1 MQINSSGLYKNKVLA
16 QLYLNAKRK
25 IMSHIG
31 LLKKHNLLRVIED
44 ELDIYLEIPHIAY
57 VEVKSPNSQALLFT
71 NPIDKKTGKKF
82 KEPILINVFCNAKAV
97 ELLIGDGDAI
107 ANEIRSLLKMK
118 PPTGFMDKLSMFGQ
132 LFSLKSVFPKKL
144 SSRGMCQEVIK
155 QGSQAKLSDLP
166 VLTTWEQDA
175 GPFITMGQVY
185 TQSLD
190 GSMSNLGMYRL
201 QVFDDHTLGMHW
213 QIHKD
218 SNHFFHEYKKAGK
231 KMPVSIGIGGDPMYI
246 WCGQA
251 PLPIGVFELL
261 LYGFVK
267 KQNARLVKSITND
280 IYVPYDVDYVIEG
293 FVDPSKMRIE
303 GPFGDHTGYYTLDE
317 EYPFMEVS
325 AITHKK
331 DPVFAA
337 TVVGKP
343 PLEDKYMGH
352 ATERIFLPLL
362 QTTAPDLI
370 DYYMPENGVFHNL
383 ILAKIKTLYPG
394 HAQQIM
400 HAFWGVG
407 QMSFV
412 KHAIFVDEDGPELSS
427 PEIIPYILNRLDVED
442 ILISKGVVDALDHSS
457 PKFAVGGKLG
467 LDCTGE
473 EIEKPNIILLEDS
486 ELLAHAKVLSSEVV
500 GLKQYYQDTK
510 SPICVI
516 SVKKAQNQKA
526 LFETLHTLYI
536 HAKIFIFVD
545 VLNNSLENPYMLV
558 WRVVN
563 NIDATRDIFI
573 EGSTIGIDATNKNE
587 HDNFQRR
594 WPDDVACTKS
604 VLDSLRER
612 GILNIDD
619 AFIEKW
625 GLLDETKK

>member
-1 MQINSSGLYKNKVLA
+1 MNKTL
-16 QLYLNAKRK
+16 
-25 IMSHIG
+25 S
-31 LLKKHNLLRVIED
+31 LLKQHNLLRTIDD

-57 VEVKSPNSQALLFT
+57 IEVKKPQSQALLFT
-71 NPIDKKTGKKF
+71 NVVDKKNSKKF
-82 KEPILINVFCNAKAV
+82 DEPILMNVFCSAKAV

-107 ANEIRSLLKMK
+107 GAEIAALLKMK
-118 PPTGFMDKLSMFGQ
+118 PPSGFMDKLSMFNT
-132 LFSLKSVFPKKL
+132 LFNLKSVFPKKL
-144 SSRGMCQEVIK
+144 KRRGECQDVIK
-155 QGSQAKLSDLP
+155 MSADAKLSDLP
-166 VLTTWEQDA
+166 VLTTWEQDG

-190 GSMSNLGMYRL
+190 GKMNNLGMYRL
-201 QVFDDHTLGMHW
+201 QVYDDHTLGMHW

-267 KQNARLVKSITND
+267 KENAQLVKSITND
-280 IYVPYDVDYVIEG
+280 IYVPGDVDYVIEG
-293 FVDPSKMRIE
+293 FVDVESLRIE
-303 GPFGDHTGYYTLDE
+303 GPFGDHTGYYTLEE
-317 EYPFMEVS
+317 EYPFMDVT
-325 AITHKK
+325 AITCKK
-331 DPVFAA
+331 NPIFAA

-412 KHAIFVDEDGPELSS
+412 KHAIFVNEDAPELSDHDA
-427 PEIIPYILNRLDVED
+427 ITRYILDRID
-442 ILISKGVVDALDHSS
+442 IHDLFISRGVVDALDHSS

-467 LDCTGE
+467 IDCTGDE
-473 EIEKPNIILLEDS
+473 VEDLHVKLIDDAILLEKMQ
-486 ELLAHAKVLSSEVV
+486 EISSLVKD
-500 GLKQYYQDTK
+500 LKQYYTDTK
-510 SPICVI
+510 NPICI
-516 SVKKAQNQKA
+516 IKAEKHSSQKE
-526 LFETLHTLYI
+526 LFEALKPLYE
-536 HAKIFIFVD
+536 HFKILVIVD
-545 VLNNSLENPYMLV
+545 IKNNYLDNEYMLI

-563 NIDATRDIFI
+563 NIDSNRDLYFK
-573 EGSTIGIDATNKNE
+573 EACMMIDATNKNDFDGFE
-587 HDNFQRR
+587 RP
-594 WPDDVACTKS
+594 WPDDVSCTPS
-604 VLDSLRER
+604 VIASLKERKIIDIDEAFERE
-612 GILNIDD
+612 
-619 AFIEKW
+619 F
-625 GLLDETKK
+625 LL

>member
-1 MQINSSGLYKNKVLA
+1 MEKAIEILKN
-16 QLYLNAKRK
+16 NN
-25 IMSHIG
+25 
-31 LLKKHNLLRVIED
+31 LLKIIDD

-57 VEVKSPNSQALLFT
+57 IEVKKEDSKAILFT
-71 NPIDKKTGKKF
+71 NVVDRKNNKKF
-82 KEPILINVFCNAKAV
+82 DMPVLMNVFCNEKAV
-97 ELLIGDGDAI
+97 KLFIGDGDKI
-107 ANEIRSLLKMK
+107 GDEIESLLKMK
-118 PPTGFMDKLSMFGQ
+118 PPTSFSEKLSTFGK
-132 LFSLKSVFPKKL
+132 LFALKNVIPKKL
-144 SSRGMCQEVIK
+144 KGKGECQEVIK
-155 QGSQAKLSDLP
+155 LGKDAKLSDLP
-166 VLTTWEQDA
+166 ILTTWEQDG

-185 TQSLD
+185 TTSLN
-190 GSMSNLGMYRL
+190 GEMKNLGMYRL

-251 PLPIGVFELL
+251 PLPIGVFELM

-267 KQNARLVKSITND
+267 GKNAQLVKSITND
-280 IYVPYDVDYVIEG
+280 IYVPKDNDYIIEG
-293 FVDPSKMRIE
+293 FVDTSKLKIE
-303 GPFGDHTGYYTLDE
+303 GPFGDHTGYYTLEE

-331 DPVFAA
+331 KPTYLA

-362 QTTAPDLI
+362 KTTAPDLI

-394 HAQQIM
+394 HAQQMM

-412 KHAIFVDEDGPELSS
+412 KHAIFVNEDAPDLTDHDA
-427 PEIIPYILNRLDVED
+427 ICRHILNRID
-442 ILISKGVVDALDHSS
+442 IEELLITRGVVDALDHSS

-467 LDCTGE
+467 LDCTCD
-473 EIEKPNIILLEDS
+473 EIEELGITVLEDNELLEKMQ
-486 ELLAHAKVLSSEVV
+486 EISSDIKN
-500 GLKQYYQDTK
+500 LKQYYKDTK
-510 SPICVI
+510 NPVAVI
-516 SVKKAQNQKA
+516 SVDKTQNQKN
-526 LFETLHTLYI
+526 LFEVLEPLYDNL
-536 HAKIFIFVD
+536 KILIIVD
-545 VLNNSLENPYMLV
+545 DANQNDVENSYMLI

-563 NIDATRDIFI
+563 NIDSNRDIYI
-573 EGSTIGIDATNKNE
+573 DSNTICVDGTNKNSF
-587 HDNFQRR
+587 DNFKRR
-594 WPDDVACTKS
+594 WPDDVDCSKE
-604 VLDSLRER
+604 VIDSLRQR
-612 GILNIDD
+612 GILDISDE
-619 AFIEKW
+619 FI
-625 GLLDETKK
+625 KKFQL